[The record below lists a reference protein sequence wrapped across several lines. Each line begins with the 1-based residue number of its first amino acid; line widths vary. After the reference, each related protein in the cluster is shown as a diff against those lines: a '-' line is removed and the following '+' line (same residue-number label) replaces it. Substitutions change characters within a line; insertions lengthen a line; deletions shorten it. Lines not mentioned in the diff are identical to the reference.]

1 MELKIGDKAPLFEG
15 KDQNGNLIK
24 LENYKGKKVI
34 LYFYPKDNTK
44 GCTAQAC
51 NLRDNFDLIQ
61 KEGYEVIGVSK
72 DDEKSHTKFINKF
85 DLPFTLI
92 ADTDTTINQLY
103 GVWQEKKMFGKT
115 YMGTVRTTFVIDETG
130 VITNIISKV
139 KTADHTNQILVS

>member
-1 MELKIGDKAPLFEG
+1 MELKIGDQAPLFEG
-15 KDQNGNLIK
+15 KDQNGNVIK
-24 LENYKGKKVI
+24 LEDYQGKKVI

-51 NLRDNFDLIQ
+51 NLRDNFNLIQ
-61 KEGYEVIGVSK
+61 EKGYEVIGVSK

-92 ADTDTTINQLY
+92 ADPDTTINQLY

-115 YMGTVRTTFVIDETG
+115 YMGTVRTTFVIDEAG
-130 VITNIISKV
+130 IITNIITKV
-139 KTADHTNQILVS
+139 KTADHTNQILD